1 MTTVGTSECVYRYE
15 EQPLTNLE
23 CNSYLNNVLRLVCRI
38 EGPTQLAFIRW
49 YWVPLNTEQLQ
60 RLNQSPGKYSIIS
73 IAQQV
78 SATGSQV
85 LRSQLRV
92 FPLND
97 SDARRYFCQAGLGN
111 GTLLTPSNE
120 LILNVQSTYT
130 VSAACSFGPFIT
142 TTTSCA
148 SIVTDDSAAMQPTT
162 GNTQHTDVT
171 TVPLNTQPSPTKHV
185 HQPST
190 RFVTTPLP
198 NIPTYSNMELPAN
211 DSLWIYIVVP
221 LTGVLCVIIVSLLI
235 IFMAVMIH
243 MRKKTLSQGTIAN

>member
-1 MTTVGTSECVYRYE
+1 VYE

-23 CNSYLNNVLRLVCRI
+23 CNPYLNNELRLVCRI

-49 YWVPLNTEQLQ
+49 YWVPLNTQQLQ
-60 RLNQSPGKYSIIS
+60 RLNQSSGKYGIMFQ
-73 IAQQV
+73 ARQV

-92 FPLND
+92 FQLND
-97 SDARRYFCQAGLGN
+97 SDAGKYFCQAGLDN

-130 VSAACSFGPFIT
+130 VSAACSDSQF
-142 TTTSCA
+142 TTSCA